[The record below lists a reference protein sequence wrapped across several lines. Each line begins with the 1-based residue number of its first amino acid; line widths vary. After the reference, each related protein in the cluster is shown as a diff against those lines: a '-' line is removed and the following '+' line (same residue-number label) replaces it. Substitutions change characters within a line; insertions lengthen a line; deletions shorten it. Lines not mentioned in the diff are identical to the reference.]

1 MESFCQENYG
11 VWFKIM
17 ISKVYV
23 RTYVRKVFVKKNVP
37 RVLNVIRGLVKR
49 NVSWVLDM
57 RGELVKRKL

>member
-11 VWFKIM
+11 VWFRIM
-17 ISKVYV
+17 ISKV
-23 RTYVRKVFVKKNVP
+23 YVRKVFVKKNVP